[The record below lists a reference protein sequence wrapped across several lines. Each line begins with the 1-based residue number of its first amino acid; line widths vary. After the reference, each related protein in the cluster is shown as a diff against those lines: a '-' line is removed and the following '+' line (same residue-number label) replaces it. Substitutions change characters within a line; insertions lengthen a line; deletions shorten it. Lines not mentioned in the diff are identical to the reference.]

1 MLEDITRLK
10 ASWATCTPKLLEDAD
25 LEELAGARSCA
36 FLLPEQVRGPWVK
49 GLLWISI
56 QVSEMSKK
64 SIKVSSAQR
73 AQVGHPCGISKESL
87 GHMSRPGV
95 LCHSGLSASDSS
107 TSDTVAQCGHV
118 EYKVI
123 TSSHMPL
130 LIMRK
135 MRNCTAECLMHQLP
149 VHCLR
154 SGLYSGPG
162 VQGVRPARH
171 HGVAG

>member
-1 MLEDITRLK
+1 MCATVFVSVLEHIICLK
-10 ASWATCTPKLLEDAD
+10 ASWATRTPKLLEDAD
-25 LEELAGARSCA
+25 LEELTGARSCTL
-36 FLLPEQVRGPWVK
+36 LLPEQVRSPWVK
-49 GLLWISI
+49 GLLWMSI

-64 SIKVSSAQR
+64 AIKVSRAQR
-73 AQVGHPCGISKESL
+73 APVARGVLSHPCGISKESL
-87 GHMSRPGV
+87 GHVSRPGV

-135 MRNCTAECLMHQLP
+135 VQECTAE
-149 VHCLR
+149 
-154 SGLYSGPG
+154 
-162 VQGVRPARH
+162 
-171 HGVAG
+171 